1 MEEGLLSPDPCNAG
15 LIVLQDDFARPPV
28 FANWARLATHDTE
41 GDSVADTA
49 AKPRTKSAGKAGPAS
64 AKRPAKAAPD
74 AGATVQRD
82 EIVNMIGPKIAAL
95 RKAQGLSLQQLA
107 TSSDVSAA
115 AIHKIERSGMV
126 PTVTTLL
133 KIAGALGV
141 PVGYFVAEEGP
152 HPESVHFTK
161 AKTGRAVFTPH
172 EGLAL
177 TGISGSYR
185 QFQAA
190 AAVATMSPGADSGSK
205 LLKHPG
211 EELVFV
217 LSGRVHFTVG
227 QQEFSMGPGD
237 SLHFNGDVPHNWRNE
252 SKRPAELL
260 WVALRNG

>member
-1 MEEGLLSPDPCNAG
+1 MA
-15 LIVLQDDFARPPV
+15 V
-28 FANWARLATHDTE
+28 
-41 GDSVADTA
+41 TA
-49 AKPRTKSAGKAGPAS
+49 AKPVKRAAVKAGSPPAKS
-64 AKRPAKAAPD
+64 PAKASPD
-74 AGATVQRD
+74 PSANVQCD

-107 TSSDVSAA
+107 NGSDVSAA

-161 AKTGRAVFTPH
+161 ANTGRAVFTPH

-190 AAVATMSPGADSGSK
+190 AAVATMAPGADSGAK

-237 SLHFNGDVPHNWRNE
+237 SLHFNGDVPHNWRNQ
-252 SKRPAELL
+252 SRKPAELL

>member
-1 MEEGLLSPDPCNAG
+1 M
-15 LIVLQDDFARPPV
+15 AR
-28 FANWARLATHDTE
+28 T
-41 GDSVADTA
+41 VAKLTDQPTTDA
-49 AKPRTKSAGKAGPAS
+49 AMPASRAKPKS
-64 AKRPAKAAPD
+64 PAKSVPHAQ
-74 AGATVQRD
+74 ATVQRE

-161 AKTGRAVFTPH
+161 GGTGRAVYTPH

-190 AAVATMSPGADSGSK
+190 AAVATMAPGADSGAK

-217 LSGRVHFTVG
+217 LSGKVQFTVG
-227 QQEFSMGPGD
+227 EQELTMGPGD
-237 SLHFNGDVPHNWRNE
+237 SLHFNGDVPHHWRNQ
-252 SKRPAELL
+252 SKKPAELL

>member
-1 MEEGLLSPDPCNAG
+1 MAS
-15 LIVLQDDFARPPV
+15 
-28 FANWARLATHDTE
+28 T
-41 GDSVADTA
+41 S
-49 AKPRTKSAGKAGPAS
+49 AKPSSKSVSKPAPYKAKSPSGKRS
-64 AKRPAKAAPD
+64 D
-74 AGATVQRD
+74 EGATIQRD

-107 TSSDVSAA
+107 TISDVSAA

-161 AKTGRAVFTPH
+161 VNTGRAVFTPH
-172 EGLAL
+172 DGLAL

-190 AAVATMSPGADSGSK
+190 AALATMNPGADSGAK

-211 EELVFV
+211 EELVVV
-217 LSGRVHFTVG
+217 LNGRVHFTVG
-227 QQEFSMGPGD
+227 EQEFSMGPGD
-237 SLHFNGDVPHNWRNE
+237 SLHFNGDVPHHWRNQ
-252 SKRPAELL
+252 SKRPAELF

>member
-1 MEEGLLSPDPCNAG
+1 
-15 LIVLQDDFARPPV
+15 
-28 FANWARLATHDTE
+28 
-41 GDSVADTA
+41 
-49 AKPRTKSAGKAGPAS
+49 
-64 AKRPAKAAPD
+64 
-74 AGATVQRD
+74 
-82 EIVNMIGPKIAAL
+82 MIGPKIAAL

-161 AKTGRAVFTPH
+161 TNTGRAVFTPH

-190 AAVATMSPGADSGSK
+190 AAVATMSPGADSGAK

-237 SLHFNGDVPHNWRNE
+237 SLHFNGDVPHNWRNT
-252 SKRPAELL
+252 SKKPADLL

>member
-1 MEEGLLSPDPCNAG
+1 MAG
-15 LIVLQDDFARPPV
+15 
-28 FANWARLATHDTE
+28 T
-41 GDSVADTA
+41 S
-49 AKPRTKSAGKAGPAS
+49 AKPRVKSASKEALSAARSS
-64 AKRPAKAAPD
+64 AKVALD
-74 AGATVQRD
+74 EGATVQRD

-107 TSSDVSAA
+107 NSSDVSAA

-161 AKTGRAVFTPH
+161 ASTGRAVFTPH

-190 AAVATMSPGADSGSK
+190 AAVATMSPGADSGAK

-217 LSGRVHFTVG
+217 LSGRVHFSVG
-227 QQEFSMGPGD
+227 EQEFPMGPGD
-237 SLHFNGDVPHNWRNE
+237 SLHFNGDVPHHWSNQ
-252 SKRPAELL
+252 SKKPADLL

>member
-1 MEEGLLSPDPCNAG
+1 
-15 LIVLQDDFARPPV
+15 V
-28 FANWARLATHDTE
+28 
-41 GDSVADTA
+41 TA
-49 AKPRTKSAGKAGPAS
+49 APQLL
-64 AKRPAKAAPD
+64 
-74 AGATVQRD
+74 ATVQRD
-82 EIVNMIGPKIAAL
+82 EIVNMIGPKIATL

-107 TSSDVSAA
+107 TNSDVSAA

-141 PVGYFVAEEGP
+141 PVGYFVDEEGP
-152 HPESVHFTK
+152 QQESVHFTK
-161 AKTGRAVFTPH
+161 AGTGRAVYTPH

-190 AAVATMSPGADSGSK
+190 AAVATMAPGADSGARM
-205 LLKHPG
+205 LRHPG

-217 LSGRVHFTVG
+217 LRGKVRFTIG
-227 QQEFSMGPGD
+227 EQEFAMGPGD
-237 SLHFNGDVPHNWRNE
+237 SLHFNGDVPHHWCNSSR
-252 SKRPAELL
+252 RDAELL

>member
-1 MEEGLLSPDPCNAG
+1 MARTVAKVKEQPSPVAPKP
-15 LIVLQDDFARPPV
+15 VSRARQKS
-28 FANWARLATHDTE
+28 L
-41 GDSVADTA
+41 
-49 AKPRTKSAGKAGPAS
+49 AKP
-64 AKRPAKAAPD
+64 APQPQS
-74 AGATVQRD
+74 TVQRE
-82 EIVNMIGPKIAAL
+82 EIVNMIGPKVAAL

-107 TSSDVSAA
+107 LSSDVSAA

-161 AKTGRAVFTPH
+161 GGTGRAVYTPH

-190 AAVATMSPGADSGSK
+190 AAVATMAPGADSGSK

-217 LSGRVHFTVG
+217 LSGRVQFTVG
-227 QQEFSMGPGD
+227 KQEFTMGPGD
-237 SLHFNGDVPHNWRNE
+237 SLHFNGDVPHHWRNQ
-252 SKRPAELL
+252 SKKDAELL

>member
-1 MEEGLLSPDPCNAG
+1 MAG
-15 LIVLQDDFARPPV
+15 
-28 FANWARLATHDTE
+28 
-41 GDSVADTA
+41 TA
-49 AKPRTKSAGKAGPAS
+49 AKPSTKAAGKAGPVS
-64 AKRPAKAAPD
+64 AKSPAKAAPD
-74 AGATVQRD
+74 AGAIVQRD

-107 TSSDVSAA
+107 NSSDVSAA

-190 AAVATMSPGADSGSK
+190 AAVATMSPGADSGTK

-227 QQEFSMGPGD
+227 QQEFPMGPGD
-237 SLHFNGDVPHNWRNE
+237 SLHFNGDVPHNWRNQ
-252 SKRPAELL
+252 SKRPAELR

>member
-1 MEEGLLSPDPCNAG
+1 M
-15 LIVLQDDFARPPV
+15 
-28 FANWARLATHDTE
+28 
-41 GDSVADTA
+41 TA
-49 AKPRTKSAGKAGPAS
+49 AKPATKTANRTAESRPNKSAS
-64 AKRPAKAAPD
+64 PD
-74 AGATVQRD
+74 ETTTLQRD
-82 EIVNMIGPKIAAL
+82 EIVNMIGPKVAAL

-107 TSSDVSAA
+107 KNSDVSAA

-133 KIAGALGV
+133 KVAGALGV

-152 HPESVHFTK
+152 HPESVHYTK
-161 AKTGRAVFTPH
+161 SGTGRAVYTPH

-190 AAVATMSPGADSGSK
+190 AAITTMSPGADSGTK

-211 EELVFV
+211 EELIFV
-217 LSGRVHFTVG
+217 LRGRVNFSVG
-227 QQEFSMGPGD
+227 EQQFAMGPGD
-237 SLHFNGDVPHNWRNE
+237 SLHFNGDVPHRWRNL
-252 SKRPAELL
+252 SKKTADLL